1 MAESPNFR
9 PGHRYSV
16 LGVEMEVTSRLVR
29 WGLPTAAGLIAVL
42 GLWILS

>member
-9 PGHRYSV
+9 PGHRYSF
-16 LGVEMEVTSRLVR
+16 LGIDMEVTSRWFR
-29 WGLPTAAGLIAVL
+29 WGLPAAAGLIAVL